1 MIVLLI
7 LFLKKT
13 CLHAYKFFFTACAHK
28 HTKSLN
34 FKDKQIYYLNKGH
47 LHCYFKLHH
56 QKPTATYLHLLT
68 ISQIAEFSVVFRN
81 SDWLF

>member
-34 FKDKQIYYLNKGH
+34 YKDKQIYGNFLTLTKGTYIVI
-47 LHCYFKLHH
+47 LSCIIKNQRPLTY
-56 QKPTATYLHLLT
+56 TYL
-68 ISQIAEFSVVFRN
+68 Q
-81 SDWLF
+81 

>member
-1 MIVLLI
+1 MHTSLFSLHVHTNTQKVYI
-7 LFLKKT
+7 LRINRSMEIF
-13 CLHAYKFFFTACAHK
+13 
-28 HTKSLN
+28 
-34 FKDKQIYYLNKGH
+34 YLNKGH

-68 ISQIAEFSVVFRN
+68 ISQISEFSVVSRN

>member
-34 FKDKQIYYLNKGH
+34 YKDKQIYGNFLTLTKGFYIVI
-47 LHCYFKLHH
+47 LSCIIKNQRPL
-56 QKPTATYLHLLT
+56 TYTCL
-68 ISQIAEFSVVFRN
+68 Q
-81 SDWLF
+81 

>member
-34 FKDKQIYYLNKGH
+34 YKDKQIYGNFLTLTKGTYIVILSCIIKNQWPLTYPYL
-47 LHCYFKLHH
+47 
-56 QKPTATYLHLLT
+56 Q
-68 ISQIAEFSVVFRN
+68 
-81 SDWLF
+81 

>member
-34 FKDKQIYYLNKGH
+34 FKDKQIYGNFLTLTKGTYIVI
-47 LHCYFKLHH
+47 LSCIIKNQRPLTY
-56 QKPTATYLHLLT
+56 TYL
-68 ISQIAEFSVVFRN
+68 Q
-81 SDWLF
+81 

>member
-34 FKDKQIYYLNKGH
+34 YKDKQINLNKGH

-68 ISQIAEFSVVFRN
+68 ISQISEFSVVFRN
-81 SDWLF
+81 SDCLF